1 MKMKNLFKTLLL
13 SAVVLTAGT
22 LVSCKN
28 DDPNEG
34 RYEGIP
40 TISVSPTDLAVTLT
54 GGTTEAVT
62 ITTEAEWTISIPSD
76 ASDITASKTSGFGN
90 GSVTFTVPAHA
101 ERNVTVTVTATG
113 YYNNTPLTK
122 TATINIAQNE
132 GGESLEGTIASITK
146 TGSYT
151 INDAV
156 VVGTYDSGFVMTDR
170 SKLYFLV
177 YMFDKDLN
185 PDPQVPA
192 VGTVV
197 NVSGDVVDHNG
208 MLQFNYTATVT
219 PTGETQQVDLGE
231 PAAYGYEEMKAYK
244 SNPSYVYVKYTGT
257 LSVNK
262 TYYNVLFAEG
272 TDTQGSISYPN
283 PELNVAS
290 FNGKVVDVTGFLVGT
305 SGSSYVNTCCT
316 AISENTTTPSISAT
330 APATFAS
337 AGETLNVTYTT
348 QNLGSNQVFAE
359 VTGEGF
365 SAGTPANGTVA
376 VTAAANS
383 GADRSGSLRLYI
395 AASEGGTALAETTVA
410 LEQKGDVVL
419 KYTLIDK
426 VANLSAGKYLMAG
439 YATEGNSGK
448 VQFAPY
454 SYHIWVGSISSS
466 GSNRDLETVNYQF
479 SDGVLTI
486 NPNLS
491 EQDAKKGKA
500 TEIELVAVDGKEN
513 TYYIMSNGQY
523 LSTSSYTT
531 NRRMQLS
538 DTQGEWVVSA
548 HEKGGITLTTSDGTN
563 AIILGTGD
571 ASYDLLRSY
580 KAPAQSLL
588 YGVCLIKAK

>member
-1 MKMKNLFKTLLL
+1 M
-13 SAVVLTAGT
+13 
-22 LVSCKN
+22 VSCKD

-132 GGESLEGTIASITK
+132 GGESLEGTIASITE
-146 TGSYT
+146 TGTYT

-177 YMFDKDLN
+177 YMFDKNSN

-257 LSVNK
+257 LSVSGN
-262 TYYNVLFAEG
+262 YYNVLFAEG

-290 FNGKVVDVTGFLVGT
+290 FNGKVVDVTGFLVGA

-337 AGETLNVTYTT
+337 AGGTLNVTYTT

-365 SAGTPANGTVA
+365 SIGTPSNGTIA
-376 VTAAANS
+376 VTAAANNESVAKS
-383 GADRSGSLRLYI
+383 GTLTLYI
-395 AASEGGTALAETTVA
+395 AASEGGTHLAEAVVA
-410 LEQKGDVVL
+410 LKQ
-419 KYTLIDK
+419 
-426 VANLSAGKYLMAG
+426 
-439 YATEGNSGK
+439 
-448 VQFAPY
+448 APY
-454 SYHIWVGSISSS
+454 TEAGASYQPVTSAPADWSGQYVVG
-466 GSNRDLETVNYQF
+466 Y
-479 SDGVLTI
+479 
-486 NPNLS
+486 
-491 EQDAKKGKA
+491 
-500 TEIELVAVDGKEN
+500 VDGETCYIIN
-513 TYYIMSNGQY
+513 TKYSGETATRSTFTYTA
-523 LSTSSYTT
+523 LSSPEY
-531 NRRMQLS
+531 
-538 DTQGEWVVSA
+538 
-548 HEKGGITLTTSDGTN
+548 DGTN
-563 AIILGTGD
+563 IAYNEAYNTITLAKVDGSDYYSMQYGSMYVGWISSTGNKCEFTTTTPTSSDTNYLWTVEFNEENLIYLTVVATKDDSKPRRLQFNSNSGQERFAIYENTQKNLT
-571 ASYDLLRSY
+571 
-580 KAPAQSLL
+580 L
-588 YGVCLIKAK
+588 YTLK

>member
-22 LVSCKN
+22 LVSCKD

-122 TATINIAQNE
+122 TATINIAQNK
-132 GGESLEGTIASITK
+132 GGESLEGTIASITE
-146 TGSYT
+146 TGTYT

-177 YMFDKDLN
+177 YMFNSQSN

-197 NVSGDVVDHNG
+197 NVSGSVVDHNG
-208 MLQFNYTATVT
+208 MLQFDNTATVT

-244 SNPSYVYVKYTGT
+244 SNPSYVYVKYSGT
-257 LSVNK
+257 LSVSGN
-262 TYYNVLFAEG
+262 YYNVLFAEG

-290 FNGKVVDVTGFLVGT
+290 FKGKVVDVTGFLVGT
-305 SGSSYVNTCCT
+305 AGSSYVNTCCT
-316 AISENTTTPSISAT
+316 AIAENTTTPSISAT

-348 QNLGSNQVFAE
+348 QNLGSNKVFAE

-365 SAGTPANGTVA
+365 SAGTPADGTVA
-376 VTAAANS
+376 VTAAANT
-383 GADRSGSLRLYI
+383 GTDRSGSLRLYI
-395 AASEGGTALAETTVA
+395 AASEGGTALAETTVT
-410 LEQKGDVVL
+410 LEQKGDVVI
-419 KYTLIDK
+419 KYTLIDN
-426 VANLSAGKYLMAG
+426 VGDLTAGKYLMAG
-439 YATEGNSGK
+439 YSESYDDNT
-448 VQFAPY
+448 FAPY
-454 SYHIWVGSISSS
+454 SYHIWVGTVNKGDI
-466 GSNRDLETVNYQF
+466 ETVNYQF
-479 SDGVLTI
+479 SESLLTI

-491 EQDAKKGKA
+491 DQDAKKGKA
-500 TEIELVAVDGKEN
+500 AEIELVAVDGKEN

-531 NRRMQLS
+531 NRKMQLS
-538 DTQGEWVVSA
+538 DVKGEWVVSA
-548 HEKGGITLTTSDGTN
+548 HEKGGIMLTTSDGTN
-563 AIILGTGD
+563 AIILGTAG
-571 ASYDLLRSY
+571 ASYNMLRSY

-588 YGVCLIKAK
+588 YGVCFFKAQ

>member
-22 LVSCKN
+22 LVSCKD

-146 TGSYT
+146 TGTYT

-177 YMFDKDLN
+177 YMFDKNSN

-208 MLQFNYTATVT
+208 MLQFNYKATVT

-244 SNPSYVYVKYTGT
+244 SNPSYIYVKYTGT

-290 FNGKVVDVTGFLVGT
+290 FNGKVVDVTGFLVGA

-337 AGETLNVTYTT
+337 AGGTLNVTYTT

-395 AASEGGTALAETTVA
+395 AASEGGTALAETTVT
-410 LEQKGDVVL
+410 LEQKGDVVI
-419 KYTLIDK
+419 KYTLIDN
-426 VANLSAGKYLMAG
+426 VEDLTAGKYLMAG
-439 YATEGNSGK
+439 YSEKYGDDT
-448 VQFAPY
+448 FAPY
-454 SYHIWVGSISSS
+454 SYHIWVGTAST
-466 GSNRDLETVNYQF
+466 GGPKKQDLETVNYQF
-479 SDGVLTI
+479 ENSVLTI

-491 EQDAKKGKA
+491 DKDAQKGKA
-500 TEIELVAVDGKEN
+500 TEIELVAVDGKDN
-513 TYYIMSNGQY
+513 TYYIISDGKY
-523 LSTSSYTT
+523 LSTVNYTT
-531 NRRMQLS
+531 NRYLQLS
-538 DTQGEWVVSA
+538 DVKGEWTASDHA
-548 HEKGGITLTTSDGTN
+548 KGGIALTTTDGS
-563 AIILGTGD
+563 ASIILGTAG
-571 ASYDLLRSY
+571 ASYDMLRSY
-580 KAPAQSLL
+580 ASPAQSLV
-588 YGVCLIKAK
+588 YGVCFFKAQ

>member
-22 LVSCKN
+22 LASCKK

-122 TATINIAQNE
+122 TATINITQNE

-146 TGSYT
+146 TGTYT
-151 INDAV
+151 INNAV

-177 YMFDKDLN
+177 YMFNSQSN

-197 NVSGDVVDHNG
+197 NVSGSVVDHNG
-208 MLQFNYTATVT
+208 MLQFDYTATVT

-290 FNGKVVDVTGFLVGT
+290 FKGKVVDVTGFLVGT

-330 APATFAS
+330 APATFAA

-365 SAGTPANGTVA
+365 SIGTPANGTIA
-376 VTAAANS
+376 VTAAANNESVAKS
-383 GADRSGSLRLYI
+383 GTLTLYI
-395 AASEGGTALAETTVA
+395 AASEGGTHLAEA
-410 LEQKGDVVL
+410 VVDL
-419 KYTLIDK
+419 K
-426 VANLSAGKYLMAG
+426 
-439 YATEGNSGK
+439 
-448 VQFAPY
+448 QAPY
-454 SYHIWVGSISSS
+454 TEAGASYQPVTSVPADWS
-466 GSNRDLETVNYQF
+466 
-479 SDGVLTI
+479 
-486 NPNLS
+486 
-491 EQDAKKGKA
+491 
-500 TEIELVAVDGKEN
+500 
-513 TYYIMSNGQY
+513 GQY
-523 LSTSSYTT
+523 IVGYVADKTCYILNSKFDGDTATNTTFTYTALTSP
-531 NRRMQLS
+531 
-538 DTQGEWVVSA
+538 EF
-548 HEKGGITLTTSDGTN
+548 DGTN
-563 AIILGTGD
+563 IAYNEAYNTITLAKVDGSDYYSMQYGSMYVGWISSTGNKCEFTTTTPTSSDTNYLWTVEFNEENLIYLTVVATKDDSKPRRLQFNSNSGQERFAIYGNTQKNLT
-571 ASYDLLRSY
+571 
-580 KAPAQSLL
+580 L
-588 YGVCLIKAK
+588 YTLK

>member
-1 MKMKNLFKTLLL
+1 MKNLFKTLLL

-22 LVSCKN
+22 LVSCKD

-132 GGESLEGTIASITK
+132 GGESLEGTIASITE
-146 TGSYT
+146 TGTYT

-290 FNGKVVDVTGFLVGT
+290 FNGKVVDVTGFLVGA
-305 SGSSYVNTCCT
+305 SGSSFVNTCCT

-330 APATFAS
+330 APATFAA

-376 VTAAANS
+376 VTATANT
-383 GADRSGSLRLYI
+383 GTDRSGSLRLYI

-491 EQDAKKGKA
+491 DKDAQKGKA

-588 YGVCLIKAK
+588 YGVCFFKAQ